1 MCKGN
6 CSCGDNCSCK
16 SNITVTPNGHNCTNH
31 DKHVELYPADKRK
44 FPVITLCGSTKFK
57 DEFMQ
62 AQKELSL
69 AGYIVISVGLFGH
82 SGDTEVWTEDT
93 KEMLDEMHRRKIDMA
108 DEIYI
113 INVNGYIGESTR
125 NEIKYAEATGKKVTY
140 RYICKDCKNYTGIHD
155 WNLSC
160 LVDDHPGHPC
170 GFICNDN
177 TPACKHYELQ
187 QDNQENKSE
196 KKGPRCR
203 KCVYEVTCSRD
214 KDSDGNCPDYKRDA
228 PDGGFYG

>member
-177 TPACKHYELQ
+177 TPACKHY
-187 QDNQENKSE
+187 
-196 KKGPRCR
+196 
-203 KCVYEVTCSRD
+203 
-214 KDSDGNCPDYKRDA
+214 
-228 PDGGFYG
+228 